1 MTFAFSRDFPGATR
15 NWQLHPRSREVAGA
29 TWHRWGG
36 RAMLLAA
43 AALMW
48 GYALIDANGLPA
60 DVHDFGGHAGGLAD
74 AIDARVNGPVPVNAV
89 GLRGLAAWFVFTG
102 VQTGKTAREGAF
114 SEHKKWAARHVAA
127 GAWVAA
133 QRPAYSGA
141 FVYPRSTNVSFHP
154 PHRSVSI
161 RSRSR
166 WSPFD

>member
-1 MTFAFSRDFPGATR
+1 
-15 NWQLHPRSREVAGA
+15 
-29 TWHRWGG
+29 
-36 RAMLLAA
+36 MLLAA

-141 FVYPRSTNVSFHP
+141 FVYPRSTNVSFHQ

>member
-1 MTFAFSRDFPGATR
+1 
-15 NWQLHPRSREVAGA
+15 
-29 TWHRWGG
+29 
-36 RAMLLAA
+36 MLLAA

-114 SEHKKWAARHVAA
+114 SEHKKWACLLYTSPSPRD
-127 GAWVAA
+127 
-133 QRPAYSGA
+133 QRG
-141 FVYPRSTNVSFHP
+141 
-154 PHRSVSI
+154 
-161 RSRSR
+161 SRMPS
-166 WSPFD
+166 SA